1 MYNILFLNLYAKNI
15 MKKGL
20 LLIMFLMVS
29 CCIIAQN
36 RSKKLTFAVGPV
48 AYLPVSDYNTYY
60 NPGFGGEV
68 EAAYKFSEKFEGFV
82 QAGYASFSGKKVSGT
97 YYGFPYTI
105 DAPKLGYIPALAG
118 IRYTTG
124 NFTFGAAAGVG
135 VYSTTDSTGG
145 SFTYSPQIGYTIG
158 KLQII
163 ANMITTKVKTDDP
176 IFNLANVSSISAVG
190 IKLFY
195 KL

>member
-1 MYNILFLNLYAKNI
+1 M
-15 MKKGL
+15 
-20 LLIMFLMVS
+20 
-29 CCIIAQN
+29 
-36 RSKKLTFAVGPV
+36 
-48 AYLPVSDYNTYY
+48 
-60 NPGFGGEV
+60 

-176 IFNLANVSSISAVG
+176 IFSLANVSSISAVG